1 MTSPNK
7 DTETGGS
14 GFVTTQI
21 TAATD
26 GTAKLRS
33 RGNRR
38 SVCIRCLTGSAE
50 AISYGETPAKAIVGM
65 VLAAGESQVVDTTA
79 AIYFFGTAGTGTI
92 TCVESY
98 G

>member
-7 DTETGGS
+7 DSLVGGS

-21 TAATD
+21 VAATD
-26 GTAKLRS
+26 GTAKLNA

-38 SVCIRCLTGSAE
+38 AVCIRCLTGSAE
-50 AISYGETPAKAIVGM
+50 SISYGETPTKAIVGM

-79 AIYFFGTAGTGTI
+79 AIYFFGTAGTGTL
-92 TCVESY
+92 TCVETL